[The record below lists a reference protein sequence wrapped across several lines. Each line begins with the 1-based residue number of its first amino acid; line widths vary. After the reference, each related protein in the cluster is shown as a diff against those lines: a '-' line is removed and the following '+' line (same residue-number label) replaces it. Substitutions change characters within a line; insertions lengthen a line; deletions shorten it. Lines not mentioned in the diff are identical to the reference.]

1 MTTDLS
7 GSPAL
12 TAHRRLD
19 AHLLHRHLRLVRPDL
34 AVTYD
39 GDRTVA
45 TGPISIHYFTRAVE
59 IRFPHPFTNDNTD
72 VAVQVPG
79 QVTFPAVTAVV
90 EGLLSGWQVTP

>member
-19 AHLLHRHLRLVRPDL
+19 AHLLYRYLRLVRP
-34 AVTYD
+34 AITATYD

-45 TGPISIHYFTRAVE
+45 LGPIQVRYLSRAVE
-59 IRFPHPFTNDNTD
+59 ISFPDDCDDGRTVD
-72 VAVQVPG
+72 VYVPG
-79 QVTFPAVTAVV
+79 RLTFAPVAAVV
-90 EGLLSGWQVTP
+90 DGLLSGWTVTP